1 MSESRIMGG
10 SVRRSEFFFPS
21 SLEGYSIHAVKWE
34 PADGR
39 AFGVVQLIHGMEE
52 HIGRYDDFARF
63 LAMRGFVVCGSSH
76 IGHGRSVPSPDRIS
90 CLPEHG
96 AQVMLSDVHT
106 LRKRMSSEYPDLP
119 YAMFGHSM
127 GSFLL
132 RVYLARFGE
141 GLAGAIV
148 CGTGQQPPLAAR
160 CANAIARGI
169 GRTKGFDYKSAMLDK
184 LVTGSFAKGV
194 ENPRTAFDWLSCDPS
209 VVDEYIADPTCG
221 VMFSAGGYASLT
233 DLVAEAAGKACASR
247 VPDGLPVLFIAGAKD
262 PVGDFGKGPAAAA
275 EMMDGV
281 SRADVSLI
289 IYEEMR
295 HEILNEPD
303 RISVYF
309 DALRFIEA
317 ACGKVSR

>member
-1 MSESRIMGG
+1 MSESQIMGG

-39 AFGVVQLIHGMEE
+39 ALCVVQLIHGMEE

-63 LAMRGFVVCGSSH
+63 LAMRGCIVCGSSH
-76 IGHGRSVPSPDRIS
+76 VGHGKSIPSPDRIS

-96 AQVMLSDVHT
+96 AQIMLSDVHT
-106 LRKRMSSEYPDLP
+106 LKRRMSVEYPGLP
-119 YAMFGHSM
+119 YVMFGHSM

-141 GLAGAIV
+141 GIDGAVV
-148 CGTGQQPPLAAR
+148 CGTGQQAPLAAR

-169 GRTKGFDYKSAMLDK
+169 GRARGFDSKSAMLDK

-209 VVDEYIADPTCG
+209 VVDAYIADPACG

-233 DLVAEAAGKACASR
+233 DLVAEAAGRACASQ
-247 VPDGLPVLFIAGAKD
+247 VPDGLPVLFIAGAED

-275 EMMDGV
+275 EMMDEASG
-281 SRADVSLI
+281 ADVSLVV
-289 IYEEMR
+289 YEGMR

-303 RISVYF
+303 RMSVYF
-309 DALRFIEA
+309 DVLRFIESV
-317 ACGKVSR
+317 CGKAVR